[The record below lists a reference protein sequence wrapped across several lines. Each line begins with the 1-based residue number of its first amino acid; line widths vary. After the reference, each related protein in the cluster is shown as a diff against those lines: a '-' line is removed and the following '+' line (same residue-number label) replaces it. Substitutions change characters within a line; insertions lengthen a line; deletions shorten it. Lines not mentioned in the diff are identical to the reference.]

1 MNFKN
6 ICYYIIVIG
15 KYIFICK
22 NEKGGIYMIKI
33 HIGLKGSGK
42 TKKLIDDVNGAI
54 SLEKGNVVCITEG
67 NRLMHDIDRSARMV
81 DTEHFD
87 IKNFDM
93 FVGMLCGIIAQ
104 DFDVTH
110 IFIDS
115 VFKSVP
121 GESMKNIDCLVH
133 ALESLEKKFNV
144 SFTLMIS
151 AEESEATD
159 TVKKYIA

>member
-1 MNFKN
+1 
-6 ICYYIIVIG
+6 
-15 KYIFICK
+15 
-22 NEKGGIYMIKI
+22 MIKI

-42 TKKLIDDVNGAI
+42 TKKLIDDVNGALA
-54 SLEKGNVVCITEG
+54 LEKGNVVCITEG
-67 NRLMHDIDRSARMV
+67 NRLMHDIDRKVRMIN
-81 DTEHFD
+81 TEQFD

-93 FVGMLCGIIAQ
+93 FAGLLSGIIAQ

-121 GESMKNIDCLVH
+121 DESMENID
-133 ALESLEKKFNV
+133 ALIETIEKLEEKFDT

-151 AEESEATD
+151 ADAAEATEL
-159 TVKKYIA
+159 VKKYIA

>member
-1 MNFKN
+1 
-6 ICYYIIVIG
+6 
-15 KYIFICK
+15 
-22 NEKGGIYMIKI
+22 MIKI

-42 TKKLIDDVNGAI
+42 TKKLIDDVNNAI

-67 NRLMHDIDRSARMV
+67 NRLMHDIDRSARLV
-81 DTEHFD
+81 NTEQFD

-93 FVGMLCGIIAQ
+93 FEGLLCGIIAQ

-121 GESMKNIDCLVH
+121 SADMTTIDGLIS
-133 ALESLEKKFNV
+133 AIEKLEEKFGV
-144 SFTLMIS
+144 SFTLMVS
-151 AEESEATD
+151 ADLNDATD
-159 TVKKYIA
+159 LVKKYMA

>member
-1 MNFKN
+1 
-6 ICYYIIVIG
+6 
-15 KYIFICK
+15 
-22 NEKGGIYMIKI
+22 MIKI

-54 SLEKGNVVCITEG
+54 SIERGNVVCITEG
-67 NRLMHDIDRSARMV
+67 NRLMHDIDRSARMIN
-81 DTEHFD
+81 TEQFD

-93 FVGMLCGIIAQ
+93 FVGLLSGIIAQ

-121 GESMKNIDCLVH
+121 DATMADLDELIAAIEK
-133 ALESLEKKFNV
+133 LEAKFDT
-144 SFTLMIS
+144 SFTLMVS
-151 AEESEATD
+151 ADASEASD
-159 TVKKYIA
+159 LVKKYIA

>member
-1 MNFKN
+1 
-6 ICYYIIVIG
+6 
-15 KYIFICK
+15 
-22 NEKGGIYMIKI
+22 MIKI

-67 NRLMHDIDRSARMV
+67 NRLMHDIDRNARMIN
-81 DTEHFD
+81 TEQFD

-93 FVGMLCGIIAQ
+93 FAGLLCGIIAQ

-121 GESMKNIDCLVH
+121 SASMANIDELI
-133 ALESLEKKFNV
+133 AIIEKLEAQFGT
-144 SFTLMIS
+144 SFTLMVS
-151 AEESEATD
+151 ADSAEATD
-159 TVKKYIA
+159 LVKKYMA